1 MRVISGE
8 FGGRLIRGPRGDATR
23 PITDRVK
30 TNLFNILALRIE
42 GAVVADCFCGTG
54 SLGIEALS
62 RGAALAV
69 FAEIDASA
77 LHLLRENI
85 DELGLGE
92 RARIVRHDVLRRGL
106 PCNAECGMRNAES
119 TSTRGEPESQGKPF
133 IPNSEFRIP
142 NCYSLVFLD
151 PPYRITETAGE
162 RLWLKLDEAA
172 SGGLLSPDAVVVWRH
187 DSRIELAVPGEFASR
202 LRIADVRS
210 YGSQTL
216 TFIGRA

>member
-1 MRVISGE
+1 MRVISGQ
-8 FGGRLIRGPRGDATR
+8 FGGRLIRGPKGDATR

-30 TNLFNILALRIE
+30 TNLFNILAPRLE

-69 FAEIDASA
+69 FAEIDSSA
-77 LHLLRENI
+77 LRLLRENI
-85 DELGLGE
+85 DELGLGG
-92 RARIVRHDVLRRGL
+92 RGMVIRHDVLRRGL
-106 PCNAECGMRNAES
+106 PALPGHRPP
-119 TSTRGEPESQGKPF
+119 TPD
-133 IPNSEFRIP
+133 
-142 NCYSLVFLD
+142 CYSIVFLD

-172 SGGLLSPDAVVVWRH
+172 AGGLLSAGAVVVWRH
-187 DSRIELAVPGEFASR
+187 DSRIKLELPGEAARR
-202 LRIADVRS
+202 LRISDERT

-216 TFIGRA
+216 TFISGV